1 MHYLAKDTLW
11 KNPVLRFF
19 LWIAHVVPIRRRQ
32 DHAGHGAS
40 GAPAAARADNSQA
53 FTAMHRVLQE
63 GGCMGIFP
71 EGISHFQSQITEL
84 KTGTARIIFG
94 AMQGEAVRM
103 TTSDVRERYLPAP
116 TPAVSFV
123 STMIPIT
130 FKLNR
135 ADHSV
140 MIPSSSIPETHILLA
155 VSPLFPT
162 QRLTSFFR
170 PPGTF
175 PSPHPRSYRVNDDP
189 NHF

>member
-140 MIPSSSIPETHILLA
+140 MIPSSSTPETHFS
-155 VSPLFPT
+155 SPYSSHIPT
-162 QRLTSFFR
+162 QRLTFPAR

-175 PSPHPRSYRVNDDP
+175 PFPTHPTPIPCQR
-189 NHF
+189 